1 MTLPATNRIGDLT
14 RQLLDR
20 GYEQATR
27 QTLNAIGASVN
38 SGLIG
43 QRLSELEAEAARLEA
58 AGERLRPDNAVL
70 RALLADLDTELA
82 RIAARVDVG
91 AADAQRTG
99 LEAAARLTREL
110 ALPGVDDRT
119 LASIGVTWNVP
130 DPEAVNRLVGYV
142 NSAGWAEELAAYP
155 ETVLNI
161 VQNQAIQGIVEG
173 WNPLRT
179 AQMITRMAQGVPL
192 AQANTLM
199 RTVQL
204 QSYRDAAVMHR
215 VANADIL
222 TEQIR
227 IAALDARTCM
237 ACVALHGT
245 RLPIDERINDHHNG
259 RCTSISVVKGRPRD
273 IQSGEDWFKSL
284 PDERQRE
291 QMGSAAWLA
300 WKDGALN
307 MRDLVHRYDDRV
319 FGEMLRE
326 GSLRGALGD
335 AAREYYQR
343 ARLLPPLPRER
354 NNDDR
359 LAIVTPEDRIRINR
373 ARGYDERGNPITE
386 AAREAVRRREERI
399 RNMPNPYSNTG
410 VTIGED
416 APSAPI
422 PPRNG

>member
-1 MTLPATNRIGDLT
+1 
-14 RQLLDR
+14 
-20 GYEQATR
+20 
-27 QTLNAIGASVN
+27 
-38 SGLIG
+38 
-43 QRLSELEAEAARLEA
+43 
-58 AGERLRPDNAVL
+58 
-70 RALLADLDTELA
+70 
-82 RIAARVDVG
+82 
-91 AADAQRTG
+91 
-99 LEAAARLTREL
+99 
-110 ALPGVDDRT
+110 
-119 LASIGVTWNVP
+119 
-130 DPEAVNRLVGYV
+130 
-142 NSAGWAEELAAYP
+142 
-155 ETVLNI
+155 
-161 VQNQAIQGIVEG
+161 
-173 WNPLRT
+173 
-179 AQMITRMAQGVPL
+179 
-192 AQANTLM
+192 
-199 RTVQL
+199 
-204 QSYRDAAVMHR
+204 
-215 VANADIL
+215 
-222 TEQIR
+222 
-227 IAALDARTCM
+227 
-237 ACVALHGT
+237 
-245 RLPIDERINDHHNG
+245 
-259 RCTSISVVKGRPRD
+259 
-273 IQSGEDWFKSL
+273 
-284 PDERQRE
+284 
-291 QMGSAAWLA
+291 MGSAAWLA